1 MRMRKSTVLC
11 LFLSMVLGS
20 GSFMVVV
27 GEETATEMIVPMGTI
42 ELEPPDSIEP
52 IKSFVNFPHSR
63 HFASVDCRTC
73 HHKWNGTDIIGGC
86 TAAGCHDVTVSPTKS
101 AKDKPN
107 PEAMI
112 RYYKTAYHKNC
123 IGCHKEIKAQN
134 KQLEASF
141 KGLKEKLPPT
151 GPTGCVE
158 CHPKE

>member
-1 MRMRKSTVLC
+1 
-11 LFLSMVLGS
+11 MVLVS

-27 GEETATEMIVPMGTI
+27 GQETATEMVVPMGII
-42 ELEPPDSIEP
+42 ELEPPDSVEP
-52 IKSFVNFPHSR
+52 VKSAVNFPHSK

-73 HHKWNGTDIIGGC
+73 HHKWNGTDIISSC
-86 TAAGCHDVTVSPTKS
+86 ATKDCHDVTVSPTKS
-101 AKDKPN
+101 AKSKPSQ
-107 PEAMI
+107 EALI
-112 RYYKTAYHKNC
+112 KYYKTAYHKLC

-141 KGLKEKLPPT
+141 KGLKEKLPPS